1 MGSGM
6 VAWAQLPKSMG
17 SGKEPE
23 PTHQEHGIE
32 QVAWAHAPFM
42 GAWMPSA
49 WALYSVLG
57 ARLMHP
63 SEHTPM

>member
-17 SGKEPE
+17 SVKEPE

-42 GAWMPSA
+42 GVWMPSA

-57 ARLMHP
+57 ARPMHP
-63 SEHTPM
+63 NEHTPM